1 MRQSASTG
9 LATMVA
15 KAVRSVLADS
25 PELLFNWDE
34 KLRRLVCGICLSRSL
49 LLQDI
54 AQTMPGVVKT
64 TEDSL
69 SDFLARQRLKLHGA
83 QRAAVIAALKRRGRR
98 RIWKY
103 DGKVAL
109 VCDTTEYA
117 KARSRGKVRPMPGK
131 GLVRVHNLPT
141 DETILVPGYQEVW
154 VCLLL
159 EDGTALPLVRRLWS
173 ENGPTC
179 ASMNIIEEAAISD
192 ARDLVKEALKLD
204 VILVADR
211 GFRRKSLLRWLKGE
225 GMDFVIRLEG
235 KLTVALGEDTGLLAE
250 MSNWWRERLKMPWR
264 DKAKQVL
271 VSSVA
276 SRRVRVRTES
286 QESFC
291 FNVLCL
297 TPVRATVEPMFL
309 ATTLTTE
316 RVSDLIRIVRLYSR
330 RWAIE
335 TFFWE
340 FKQGLNGDSWRVF
353 SQWHAID
360 HLLTAAHIAFL
371 VLALLEDYARRGR
384 TAALRGTWDWM
395 GRVLRE
401 RFARPPERTRGR
413 FMQIIAMD
421 FPSPCLAGVLV

>member
-1 MRQSASTG
+1 
-9 LATMVA
+9 MVA